1 MRKHWSEVKGYLE
14 PDEAY
19 KLAELAEGRF
29 CLEIGSY
36 LGRSSVCIAEKAKE
50 VVCVDTFEAD
60 ESGQTQTGE
69 ITTLP
74 DFVANISGYDNIKF
88 IVAKSQDFFRTLDG
102 LVLFDL
108 IFIDGFHEYSV
119 VKDDIDQA
127 WRNLHVGGI
136 LVLHDFGIGCGV
148 PNAAADCGI
157 LPMDGQVMG
166 LAWKVK
172 Q

>member
-19 KLAELAEGRF
+19 QLAKLAKDRL
-29 CLEIGSY
+29 CLEIGSFY
-36 LGRSSVCIAEKAKE
+36 GRSSVCMGEMAKE

-60 ESGQTQTGE
+60 ESGQTQTGK

-74 DFVANISGYDNIKF
+74 DFIVNIEGYDNIRY
-88 IVAKSQDFFRTLDG
+88 IVARSQDFFRTLDG

-108 IFIDGFHEYSV
+108 IFIDGFHEFSV
-119 VKDDIDQA
+119 VRYDIDQA
-127 WRNLHVGGI
+127 WRNLRTGGI

-148 PNAAADCGI
+148 PSAADDCGI
-157 LPMDGQVMG
+157 LPMDGQVIG